1 MAKEQPNVSELLPLL
16 ESSDLQELE
25 HVKAAINDD
34 LSSDRGS
41 MLLNGLVDY
50 YMETN
55 STQAILLL
63 CSVREPHDKHLFDK
77 LNESLARP
85 PCRLATL
92 TLLGH
97 VIRRQPSW
105 IHKITRFPLLA
116 SVLKCLKT
124 DCDVMVLITGV
135 LVLITLLPM
144 IPQAGR
150 QHIYDFFDIF
160 GRLASW
166 SLKNPGHVHGVFLI
180 HLHAS
185 VYSLFHRLYGMYP
198 CNFISYLRSHYSMKE
213 NLGTFE
219 EVVKPMLEHVR
230 VHPELVTG
238 TQDLELDPSRWK
250 RFEIHDIMIQCA
262 KVSLDPKEASCEEGY
277 SSVPDP
283 LPLHPPSRLHDSTV
297 SPHPDHHHSYGR
309 STSTPLPVGQPA
321 LSLSL
326 PQLVS
331 PRVSL
336 SSLQTPCLQ
345 ISNCDLS
352 ESKPM
357 WSPSSEC
364 HMSTPPTSRRIS
376 PANVSDPWQS
386 PQGPASIAP
395 AGPGAKCPPP
405 AAVHAPPP
413 HAPALFE
420 EHIRTP
426 SANSTSQKRQPI
438 GELERG
444 VSQPIREGDGS
455 KPEVIDNGTKGA
467 GGEKA
472 SVSLT
477 ELADFVQKHNVDLL
491 HGPSPETE
499 DGEDSITEEILKLTA
514 SQTGPD
520 GSFYSSSEYHSLSS
534 LQASDQSLNKGSPA
548 PAPDGLEGSSV
559 LASQPLAWCLP
570 PGFTPIASHVR
581 GGRLEQVEGAGRPG
595 RGHLS
600 STPPGDAAPPYEA
613 LFGLALPRA
622 ACLFLSRKAWEV
634 SRREAGGE
642 GGGEG
647 EEEGTAWSP
656 LEALDR
662 LIQQG
667 NDAHSQLMKRPQVPF
682 KSEDWTH
689 FGGKQQGMKAKGSG
703 PMDEVQALRSQLVL
717 MHNQLQFERYKR
729 EQHAIRNRRLLRRI
743 INATAL
749 EEQNHSMKAQLKMQ
763 ELEEQALQASLQQ
776 EQQRSRQLRL
786 DTLAETSQLHGRIA
800 LLQEQHHDYLTKTQR
815 LQSELEECQ
824 GRMAELESELQK
836 ASYEA
841 YNAEHQLT
849 QLSLKL
855 SDSEEL
861 QEHMFLLNR
870 QLLLLGETNKLCME
884 EAQRVGPKSDKELL
898 MLQWSLRKEA
908 ECLRQGEAQQSRRL
922 EAAQQRLADTE
933 AQLAKKEHLI
943 LEQKKFLEDIKA
955 KARGQ
960 LQASESRY
968 VALRCVTQALQT
980 EMLQLYGQ
988 LDLQTQASNSLLE
1001 PADSQASSPSR
1012 PNGSSSGVPVSQG
1025 SLKSVGQATAPG
1037 IPPSSS
1043 ATVPTPG
1050 GHPSS
1055 ASTNGSLEEL
1065 PLVNEASPLHHLLAS
1080 SPITPSPASAPMDVG
1095 SYPSAKSFL
1104 GMHARGLFQS
1114 KSDSQEGEGEPEA
1127 QLGSLSLEEAAEE
1140 EEGGSQP
1147 PDQGLIQPSSLQ
1159 LGAPAP
1165 PPQGPGQPAPSQVP
1179 ALPGRLAPAG
1189 PHPRRPN
1196 LSIMDYNETQH
1207 S

>member
-1 MAKEQPNVSELLPLL
+1 
-16 ESSDLQELE
+16 
-25 HVKAAINDD
+25 
-34 LSSDRGS
+34 
-41 MLLNGLVDY
+41 
-50 YMETN
+50 
-55 STQAILLL
+55 
-63 CSVREPHDKHLFDK
+63 
-77 LNESLARP
+77 
-85 PCRLATL
+85 
-92 TLLGH
+92 
-97 VIRRQPSW
+97 
-105 IHKITRFPLLA
+105 
-116 SVLKCLKT
+116 
-124 DCDVMVLITGV
+124 MVLITGV

-283 LPLHPPSRLHDSTV
+283 LPLHPLSRLRDSTV
-297 SPHPDHHHSYGR
+297 SPHPDHRHSYGC
-309 STSTPLPVGQPA
+309 STSTPLPAVQPA
-321 LSLSL
+321 LSRSL

-331 PRVSL
+331 TRGSL

-386 PQGPASIAP
+386 PQGPPSITP

-405 AAVHAPPP
+405 AAVHAAPPQ
-413 HAPALFE
+413 APALFE
-420 EHIRTP
+420 EHLRTP
-426 SANSTSQKRQPI
+426 STNSTSQQRQPI

-444 VSQPIREGDGS
+444 VSQPIGEGDGS
-455 KPEVIDNGTKGA
+455 KPEVIDNGVGGA
-467 GGEKA
+467 KA
-472 SVSLT
+472 CMSLT
-477 ELADFVQKHNVDLL
+477 ELAHFVQEHNVDLL
-491 HGPSPETE
+491 HGASPETE
-499 DGEDSITEEILKLTA
+499 EGEDSITEEILKLTA

-520 GSFYSSSEYHSLSS
+520 GSFSSSSEYHSLSS
-534 LQASDQSLNKGSPA
+534 LQASHQSLHQGSPA
-548 PAPDGLEGSSV
+548 RASSV
-559 LASQPLAWCLP
+559 LAGQPLAWCLP
-570 PGFTPIASHVR
+570 PGFTPIAG
-581 GGRLEQVEGAGRPG
+581 GGRPEQGEGAGRPG
-595 RGHLS
+595 RGPLS
-600 STPPGDAAPPYEA
+600 STPPRDAAPPYEA
-613 LFGLALPRA
+613 LFELALPRA

-634 SRREAGGE
+634 SRRE

-647 EEEGTAWSP
+647 EEGTTWSP
-656 LEALDR
+656 LEVLDR

-667 NDAHSQLMKRPQVPF
+667 NDAHSQLMKRPPVPF

-689 FGGKQQGMKAKGSG
+689 FGGSG
-703 PMDEVQALRSQLVL
+703 PLDEAQALRSQLVL

-749 EEQNHSMKAQLKMQ
+749 EEQNLSMKAQLKIQ

-861 QEHMFLLNR
+861 QEQMFLLNR

-943 LEQKKFLEDIKA
+943 LEQKKFLEDLKA

-980 EMLQLYGQ
+980 EMLQLYSQ
-988 LDLQTQASNSLLE
+988 LDLQTQASSSLLE
-1001 PADSQASSPSR
+1001 PADSQASR
-1012 PNGSSSGVPVSQG
+1012 PNGSSSGVPVSQAG
-1025 SLKSVGQATAPG
+1025 LKSVGQAPAPG
-1037 IPPSSS
+1037 VVPSSS

-1050 GHPSS
+1050 RRPSS
-1055 ASTNGSLEEL
+1055 TASANGSLEEL
-1065 PLVNEASPLHHLLAS
+1065 PLVNQASPLHHLLAS
-1080 SPITPSPASAPMDVG
+1080 SPVALSPASAPTDVG

-1104 GMHARGLFQS
+1104 GMHARGLFQN
-1114 KSDSQEGEGEPEA
+1114 KSDSQEGEPEA
-1127 QLGSLSLEEAAEE
+1127 QLGSLSLEAEEEEEEE

-1159 LGAPAP
+1159 LEAPSPP

-1179 ALPGRLAPAG
+1179 GLLAPSG
-1189 PHPRRPN
+1189 PHHPRRRN